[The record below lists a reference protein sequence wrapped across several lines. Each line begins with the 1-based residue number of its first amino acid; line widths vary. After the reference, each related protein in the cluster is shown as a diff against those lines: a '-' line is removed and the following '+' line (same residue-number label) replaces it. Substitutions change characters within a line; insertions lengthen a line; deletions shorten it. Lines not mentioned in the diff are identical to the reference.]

1 MTRRGADGWYA
12 MANEGLDEIIADT
25 YEALGFHARAAMMR
39 DGVET
44 AESGYADPDPV
55 LNDIYA
61 LLEQVPSN
69 TDKHKHVEGNY
80 AHGDVK
86 AVAPCWHARA
96 QCLAEKL
103 RGMIDDH
110 A

>member
-1 MTRRGADGWYA
+1 MAD
-12 MANEGLDEIIADT
+12 EGLDEIIADI
-25 YEALGFHARAAMMR
+25 YKGLGFHARAAMMR
-39 DGVET
+39 DGAEA

-55 LNDIYA
+55 LDAIA
-61 LLEQVPSN
+61 DLLDKVPAN
-69 TDKHKHVEGNY
+69 ADRHTHTEDTPAGGGHK
-80 AHGDVK
+80 AK
-86 AVAPCWHARA
+86 LACWRTRA